1 MSGRLSDGRDWRDLR
16 ERLSDLG
23 ELAGELGPE
32 MAWGRARFLF
42 AIVAPMAEDAA
53 LLARDLESELRALA
67 IEHGVPLPAPE
78 GIEGGGSG
86 E

>member
-1 MSGRLSDGRDWRDLR
+1 MSARLCDGRDWQDLR

-23 ELAGELGPE
+23 ELATELGPGME
-32 MAWGRARFLF
+32 WGRARFLF

-53 LLARDLESELRALA
+53 LLARDLETELRMLA
-67 IEHGVPLPAPE
+67 VQHGVPLPPPDAA
-78 GIEGGGSG
+78 EGGGVR